1 MSRSLLVKGAFL
13 ACILL
18 MVPIYHDNVI
28 IIIMSIMLLVK
39 SSLTKRQMKM
49 SYVPQSYVPHKSIGK
64 ILTGLACLGIALLFG
79 GLIFL
84 VHLSLNPPV
93 ETTIGLGFS

>member
-1 MSRSLLVKGAFL
+1 MSRSLLVKVAFL

-28 IIIMSIMLLVK
+28 IIIVSIMLLVN

-49 SYVPQSYVPHKSIGK
+49 SYVPHMSTSK
-64 ILTGLACLGIALLFG
+64 IVTWLACLGIAVLFG
-79 GLIFL
+79 GFTFL
-84 VHLSLNPPV
+84 VHLSLNPPLAN
-93 ETTIGLGFS
+93 LG

>member
-1 MSRSLLVKGAFL
+1 MSRSLLVKVAFL

-39 SSLTKRQMKM
+39 SSLTKRQM
-49 SYVPQSYVPHKSIGK
+49 
-64 ILTGLACLGIALLFG
+64 
-79 GLIFL
+79 
-84 VHLSLNPPV
+84 
-93 ETTIGLGFS
+93 

>member
-1 MSRSLLVKGAFL
+1 MSRSLLVKVTFL

-39 SSLTKRQMKM
+39 SSLTKRQM
-49 SYVPQSYVPHKSIGK
+49 
-64 ILTGLACLGIALLFG
+64 
-79 GLIFL
+79 
-84 VHLSLNPPV
+84 
-93 ETTIGLGFS
+93 